1 MDFLIW
7 VLAGLLLSLVWT
19 AWSCGRSY
27 FKKGRIRGIDEA
39 ARELLAGIQTQLK
52 EQSLPDEVRKALAG
66 LQAWLDAGQSG
77 QQLKTTCE
85 VHLRTLG
92 AALGEACWIKG
103 HAAGVRRKMP
113 AEGKIRLDLS
123 LTEQLQ
129 LVRLANAGFQ
139 YMMPNVRLIDAHR
152 FSGEEDALNAARA
165 IARIELTIPA
175 EHRPDVIHQV
185 QSREAFIADW
195 WGPVQLKT
203 A

>member
-1 MDFLIW
+1 
-7 VLAGLLLSLVWT
+7 
-19 AWSCGRSY
+19 
-27 FKKGRIRGIDEA
+27 
-39 ARELLAGIQTQLK
+39 
-52 EQSLPDEVRKALAG
+52 
-66 LQAWLDAGQSG
+66 
-77 QQLKTTCE
+77 
-85 VHLRTLG
+85 
-92 AALGEACWIKG
+92 
-103 HAAGVRRKMP
+103 MP